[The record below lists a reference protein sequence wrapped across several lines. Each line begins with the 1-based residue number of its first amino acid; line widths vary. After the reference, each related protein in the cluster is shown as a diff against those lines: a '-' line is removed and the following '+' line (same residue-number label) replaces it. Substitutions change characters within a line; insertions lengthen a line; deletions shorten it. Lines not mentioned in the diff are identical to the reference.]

1 MTMCAGGGKGSG
13 MEDKRRRP
21 CRSRIAAALLASL
34 VLLAGACAR
43 RETKSEGSAPP
54 PDTLPPAAL
63 TERAERDSVRVAKLV
78 VAYYRY
84 LSRKDP
90 DGADQLFFPES
101 IRVGTPDGA
110 ILVEGLSTEIRR
122 RIEDEMLKAKP
133 VRRIVLLRKSGREL
147 LESTFRETWLL
158 RFVPDG
164 PDSAVVERRIHV
176 IQQLGSDTRW
186 LGRMDVAP

>member
-1 MTMCAGGGKGSG
+1 MA
-13 MEDKRRRP
+13 
-21 CRSRIAAALLASL
+21 
-34 VLLAGACAR
+34 VLLALLPAACAR
-43 RETKSEGSAPP
+43 QGKEDNGSSTP

-63 TERAERDSVRVAKLV
+63 TERAERDSGRVAQLAL
-78 VAYYRY
+78 AYYRY

-90 DGADQLFFPES
+90 DGAGQLFFPES
-101 IRVGTPDGA
+101 IRVATP
-110 ILVEGLSTEIRR
+110 EGSVLIEGRSNEIRR
-122 RIEDEMLKAKP
+122 RIEDDMSKAKP
-133 VRRIVLLRKSGREL
+133 VRRIVLLRRSGRDL
-147 LESTFRETWLL
+147 LESTYRETWLL